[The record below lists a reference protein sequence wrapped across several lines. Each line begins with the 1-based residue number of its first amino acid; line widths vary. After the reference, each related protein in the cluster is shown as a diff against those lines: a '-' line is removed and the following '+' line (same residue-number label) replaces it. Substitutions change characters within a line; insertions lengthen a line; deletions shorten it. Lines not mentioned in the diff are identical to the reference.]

1 MIILLSNGIHAK
13 LYRYIWFVLLVR
25 VFVETNN
32 TFGSLEEEGSRGV
45 LGKKR
50 EGRIG

>member
-1 MIILLSNGIHAK
+1 MIILLSNGVQAK
-13 LYRYIWFVLLVR
+13 LYRYVWFVLLVR
-25 VFVETNN
+25 VFVETN
-32 TFGSLEEEGSRGV
+32 TFRSLEEEGSRGV